1 MVGGVSENI
10 GINSNCYTKHY
21 DNKWLFSNYI
31 ISRYLS
37 LNHLTLLFTL
47 VLILSITPFV
57 NAEVWNTSKDIS
69 EPTDVFIPTHEYVGF
84 FDSNDIYTVVVM

>member
-1 MVGGVSENI
+1 
-10 GINSNCYTKHY
+10 
-21 DNKWLFSNYI
+21 
-31 ISRYLS
+31 
-37 LNHLTLLFTL
+37 LTLFFIS

-84 FDSNDIYTVVVM
+84 FDSNDIYTVVGNVKNNLDYSVTPQFYFLLWVIHKNLLEQFNLTL